1 MVYVLLLMALTA
13 MSVVL
18 SVFILKLHHRPSDKP
33 LGRRATKIIIFLQKL
48 MCSQDQRLPVITE
61 IKRSSQDDEAVSTID
76 IHRKH
81 KNKTTAV
88 VPYDNNQEADDSRCG
103 SALSSQRSAQV
114 SDVSGQQ
121 SAETLS
127 TLLFYF
133 SLLFLVIKTIVFI
146 IILVVGGA
154 RQEENTR
161 FT

>member
-1 MVYVLLLMALTA
+1 
-13 MSVVL
+13 
-18 SVFILKLHHRPSDKP
+18 
-33 LGRRATKIIIFLQKL
+33 

-61 IKRSSQDDEAVSTID
+61 IKRSSQDDEAVSAIG

-103 SALSSQRSAQV
+103 SSSSSQRSAEV

-133 SLLFLVIKTIVFI
+133 SLLFLVINTIVFI

-161 FT
+161 FTWQYLDALLSNPKWTWITVSEKFLPSFLFK